1 MHHRNKKLVVRKRIE
16 TKKIDHPS
24 EVIIEILKELKSL
37 KGEIRTA
44 NKKLDL
50 LLPEEEEMVWL
61 PKAALV

>member
-1 MHHRNKKLVVRKRIE
+1 MHHCNKKLVVRKRIE

-24 EVIIEILKELKSL
+24 EVERKILNKLNSIE
-37 KGEIRTA
+37 
-44 NKKLDL
+44 KKLDL

>member
-1 MHHRNKKLVVRKRIE
+1 MHHCNKKLVVRKRIE

-24 EVIIEILKELKSL
+24 EVERKILRKILNKLNSIE
-37 KGEIRTA
+37 
-44 NKKLDL
+44 KKLDL